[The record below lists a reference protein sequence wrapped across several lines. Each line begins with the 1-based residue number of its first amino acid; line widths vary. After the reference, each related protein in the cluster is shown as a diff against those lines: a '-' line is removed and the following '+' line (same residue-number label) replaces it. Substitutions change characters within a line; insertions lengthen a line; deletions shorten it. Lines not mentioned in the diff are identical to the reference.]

1 MLSRNPLL
9 PVLLAFATVLIAA
22 AGLYQT
28 PLLDWPGNTA
38 RPDYIVQLELPE
50 AETLALPD
58 VVGGEDT
65 SKPLIVID
73 AGHGGNDYGA
83 TGGGQREKDIVLGLA
98 RALYDR
104 LIAEGQ
110 VRVALTRRDD
120 RFLVL
125 EERAEIARRLDADLF
140 LSIHADSAGDV
151 EGASGA
157 SIYTLSNEASSA
169 TAARYAARENSA
181 DMVNGVVL
189 DRENATV
196 NTILVELSQR
206 RAVEEA
212 IAFAQEIEEAGQG
225 RFAFRDPARR
235 SAPFVVLKAPDIP
248 SVLFEAG
255 FISNSDEARA
265 MSSAEGQERF
275 ADIMATAIANYF
287 AQLAPAQEPEESA
300 RPSIGSVL

>member
-1 MLSRNPLL
+1 MLSHHSIP
-9 PVLLAFATVLIAA
+9 PVLLAFAAVAIAA
-22 AGLYQT
+22 VGLLLT
-28 PLLDWPGNTA
+28 PWFDWPGRSATPSYVITLA
-38 RPDYIVQLELPE
+38 LPE
-50 AETLALPD
+50 MQTLDLPD
-58 VVGGEDT
+58 VVGGDDT
-65 SKPLIVID
+65 SMPLVVID
-73 AGHGGNDYGA
+73 AGHGGHDYGA
-83 TGGGQREKDIVLGLA
+83 TGAGQREKDIVLGLA

-104 LIAEGQ
+104 LIADGN

-189 DRENATV
+189 DRDNTSV

-212 IAFAQEIEEAGQG
+212 IAFAEKIENAGAG
-225 RFAFRDPARR
+225 RLAFRSPARR
-235 SAPFVVLKAPDIP
+235 SAPFVVLKAPDVP

-255 FISNSDEARA
+255 FISNSKEARA
-265 MSSAEGQERF
+265 MSSSEGKDKF
-275 ADIMATAIANYF
+275 ANIMATAIASYF
-287 AQLAPAQEPEESA
+287 AELVPSQEPEEGA